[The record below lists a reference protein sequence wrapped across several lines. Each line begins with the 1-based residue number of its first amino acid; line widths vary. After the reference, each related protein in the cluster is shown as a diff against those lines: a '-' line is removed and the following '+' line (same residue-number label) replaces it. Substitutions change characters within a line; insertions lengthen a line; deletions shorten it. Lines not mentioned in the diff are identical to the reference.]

1 MLFAQVDKVED
12 FKYSQ
17 SPKDCLHAK
26 YNTRSCATV
35 VGDDQWGHLQL
46 DATSL
51 YLLMLAQMTASGKT
65 SCDQLFRAGRGS
77 ETGGRAPGREAPLAV
92 PRIFSLPGLH
102 IIHSLDEVSFVQNLV
117 FYIEAAYKTAV
128 SGARPGALGSRG
140 GGGAVGSRASRG
152 KPSEERR

>member
-65 SCDQLFRAGRGS
+65 SCGHVFRAGRGS
-77 ETGGRAPGREAPLAV
+77 DTPGFPLAEHLGGSAP
-92 PRIFSLPGLH
+92 PRLCLASSVFQGFTSSTALMKSALSKISSSTSRLPTRL
-102 IIHSLDEVSFVQNLV
+102 Q
-117 FYIEAAYKTAV
+117 
-128 SGARPGALGSRG
+128 
-140 GGGAVGSRASRG
+140 
-152 KPSEERR
+152 

>member
-1 MLFAQVDKVED
+1 MED

-65 SCDQLFRAGRGS
+65 TCDHLFRAGRGS
-77 ETGGRAPGREAPLAV
+77 ETGGGHPRLPSGRASGREGPPAV

-102 IIHSLDEVSFVQNLV
+102 IIHSLDEVSFVQNLI

-128 SGARPGALGSRG
+128 SGARPGALGGR

-152 KPSEERR
+152 KLSEERR